1 MPTLTDLQQAAQ
13 GSSTLGGIKS
23 NTGVAPSNA
32 QTASSLGASPNAA
45 QMASTPAQQAAAI
58 KESVST
64 KSTLDYLKRTES
76 GRAKAQEGQ
85 SQEAL
90 DKVAA
95 ARELAGLGG
104 KVGAATQAAVSASTK
119 LPLSVVANTE
129 TYQTDDPALRASL
142 PNDLNV
148 LRDALTGADGKVQ
161 MEAWKNIKSK
171 YNLSTDAIAK
181 MFNVDPDALWGQ
193 LEKSITGTNVKM
205 RDMVGVADDSQIE
218 AARKLMGAEDLATF
232 EDMNWQDAKA
242 LINQTL
248 NNATANVT
256 ELQKQASDPTLPAS
270 TRSMAVQRLREL
282 GVSGEYQAA
291 GTIQQ
296 EQGKLEA
303 ADNVMIGDKSYEV
316 QDVLNSPEAKEAIIN
331 VLNGTADLKSLEGGP
346 LAGLIPLIKNNA
358 DELAAKFGIGEEG
371 KLGVGKL
378 QQIEITRTTNQKGII
393 DKLTA
398 LGLPVPNPDDKEVLK
413 SLGITDDVLN
423 GYAAF
428 DAATLDGNS
437 TLNTIKSLP
446 KDEQAGA
453 WATLSKPGMA
463 ALLNR
468 PDKDGLVNLLKS
480 PAGRETLSHLSKAEV
495 FLQGEDFNT
504 AGNEEEEVKSLF
516 DSVGLTNLF
525 GELKLAGDVNLSK
538 AGIDLPPLLD
548 ANKDGKLDDM
558 ATIQKNMIASGKSL
572 DDINKELLSLKSV
585 DPAKVK
591 AAINNNKV
599 LGTADNIISE
609 VGEYDY
615 TQQADVL
622 KSIEEIKGVGL
633 INFVKKRKGLFTS
646 TVPVKP
652 DGVPQA
658 AFDNAV
664 AKYNKLT
671 SMRDKMA
678 AEKTKDDKINID
690 LDSPKWGGDNKFG
703 WQNAHDELVGNLAA
717 AEAGLYSKTPAVR
730 EKAERLAKEWFA
742 QAMSVKRVRGN
753 ENPRARLA
761 LYLASKPDM
770 QKLLFGNVVGDANQ
784 IFKAIG

>member
-1 MPTLTDLQQAAQ
+1 MGILASVDKAEW
-13 GSSTLGGIKS
+13 GGIWTVLNKPGMDILLNGGYKS
-23 NTGVAPSNA
+23 V
-32 QTASSLGASPNAA
+32 
-45 QMASTPAQQAAAI
+45 
-58 KESVST
+58 
-64 KSTLDYLKRTES
+64 D
-76 GRAKAQEGQ
+76 
-85 SQEAL
+85 
-90 DKVAA
+90 
-95 ARELAGLGG
+95 
-104 KVGAATQAAVSASTK
+104 
-119 LPLSVVANTE
+119 
-129 TYQTDDPALRASL
+129 
-142 PNDLNV
+142 
-148 LRDALTGADGKVQ
+148 ADGK
-161 MEAWKNIKSK
+161 
-171 YNLSTDAIAK
+171 
-181 MFNVDPDALWGQ
+181 P
-193 LEKSITGTNVKM
+193 
-205 RDMVGVADDSQIE
+205 
-218 AARKLMGAEDLATF
+218 
-232 EDMNWQDAKA
+232 
-242 LINQTL
+242 
-248 NNATANVT
+248 
-256 ELQKQASDPTLPAS
+256 
-270 TRSMAVQRLREL
+270 
-282 GVSGEYQAA
+282 SG
-291 GTIQQ
+291 
-296 EQGKLEA
+296 LF
-303 ADNVMIGDKSYEV
+303 S
-316 QDVLNSPEAKEAIIN
+316 
-331 VLNGTADLKSLEGGP
+331 
-346 LAGLIPLIKNNA
+346 
-358 DELAAKFGIGEEG
+358 
-371 KLGVGKL
+371 
-378 QQIEITRTTNQKGII
+378 
-393 DKLTA
+393 
-398 LGLPVPNPDDKEVLK
+398 
-413 SLGITDDVLN
+413 
-423 GYAAF
+423 
-428 DAATLDGNS
+428 
-437 TLNTIKSLP
+437 
-446 KDEQAGA
+446 
-453 WATLSKPGMA
+453 
-463 ALLNR
+463 
-468 PDKDGLVNLLKS
+468 LLKTT
-480 PAGRETLSHLSKAEV
+480 AGRETLGHLST
-495 FLQGEDFNT
+495 T
-504 AGNEEEEVKSLF
+504 AGFLGSDDFKTEGREEEEMKSLF
-516 DSVGLTNLF
+516 GKVGLTNLF
-525 GELKLAGDVNLSK
+525 DELQDA
-538 AGIDLPPLLD
+538 AGIDLRTVGVDLPPTLD
-548 ANKDGKLDDM
+548 SDKDGKVDDM